1 MNVIKGLEI
10 EVRGVGESLP
20 NLKADIFL
28 CNAGVTDFAKTRL
41 TSIKGAQKENKR
53 KNHSIWGKPG
63 NKMAGHLCLL

>member
-28 CNAGVTDFAKTRL
+28 CNAGVTDFA
-41 TSIKGAQKENKR
+41 
-53 KNHSIWGKPG
+53 
-63 NKMAGHLCLL
+63 